1 MTQWWLEKIELETT
15 AFLRSKKY
23 SFDAYPS
30 EYLQAPPEN
39 IQPVKFNLQL
49 IREILNP
56 LDDKHGIQELVARLK
71 GEIYPRIDEFILSAL
86 VALNQVLPTVPTHS
100 PAPDVA
106 ELEALVSVAKQDAE
120 RLQWVWVLLTSCADC
135 MQMTELVK
143 DLKYL
148 ARMRQLETS
157 GERVLVRHA

>member
-1 MTQWWLEKIELETT
+1 METT
-15 AFLRSKKY
+15 VFLRSKKY
-23 SFDAYPS
+23 AFDAYPS

-56 LDDKHGIQELVARLK
+56 LDDKHGIQELIARLK

-100 PAPDVA
+100 ASPNVP
-106 ELEALVSVAKQDAE
+106 ELEALITSAAAKQDPE
-120 RLQWVWVLLTSCADC
+120 RLQWVHKLNKPWLTWG
-135 MQMTELVK
+135 
-143 DLKYL
+143 
-148 ARMRQLETS
+148 R
-157 GERVLVRHA
+157 